1 MYLKKMKKYMIA
13 LTMNLVIDNDRGRSK
28 PRTIIE
34 ITKISREKEKKKNS
48 ETKSNFPSGG
58 IREFRLSCFINIQGT
73 QDILQEWLRM
83 VIGWGKNE
91 GNEFGTHV

>member
-1 MYLKKMKKYMIA
+1 MIA

-34 ITKISREKEKKKNS
+34 ITKISREKEKKKKNS

-83 VIGWGKNE
+83 VIERAKKKKQE
-91 GNEFGTHV
+91 K